1 MVVHEC
7 SCGFSC
13 GTKKAFARHAA
24 RFEGQSRH
32 VLAASAA
39 SEQGA
44 DEVRHVPAPLFHLL
58 FSGSIFQPCT
68 IRSHP
73 PDPHSEER
81 NAGSRSDFDVGT
93 TPTSNKKSVPW
104 NDKFEVAAEGVRSS
118 LTSLASLITSSV
130 SSPASPVRDVRDSST
145 GLADVAITD
154 DLSNQSRSPDLA
166 APNLRRDLD
175 SGMDTLGR
183 WDQFQIAPGLDLT
196 KYQDQ
201 GTNAVNCSSSSDRP
215 TADIDQILGKPRSL
229 RSGGGAQVPSHAYDL
244 AFQPLGQSVLAP
256 AGSRQNERRPSTFSA
271 STGATTSDS
280 PTSQF
285 SSVRS
290 SSTTAVVGQCAHL
303 VGDSTRQVWNEH
315 QSLEACIRPERKL
328 KVDLGVPSPA
338 MSSPRRCCAFSFGE
352 AGCVESPVGK
362 DSPRTSPSDPSNLEG
377 YLPPTSTRCSS
388 RSARSVVFGVTRWP
402 SANMSRSFAPMR
414 AWSSVSVASDV
425 RVRDSPRFGFPT
437 DTNDADVFLKE
448 HSHLGT

>member
-1 MVVHEC
+1 
-7 SCGFSC
+7 
-13 GTKKAFARHAA
+13 
-24 RFEGQSRH
+24 
-32 VLAASAA
+32 
-39 SEQGA
+39 
-44 DEVRHVPAPLFHLL
+44 LFNLL

-73 PDPHSEER
+73 PDAHSEER
-81 NAGSRSDFDVGT
+81 NAGSRSYLDVGT
-93 TPTSNKKSVPW
+93 TTTSNKKSDPW

-145 GLADVAITD
+145 GLADVAMTD
-154 DLSNQSRSPDLA
+154 DLSKQSRSPDLR

-175 SGMDTLGR
+175 SGMDTLSR
-183 WDQFQIAPGLDLT
+183 WDQIQNAHGLDL
-196 KYQDQ
+196 KKHQDQ
-201 GTNAVNCSSSSDRP
+201 SSIAVNCSPSSNRS
-215 TADIDQILGKPRSL
+215 TAEVDEILGKPRSL
-229 RSGGGAQVPSHAYDL
+229 RSGGGPHVPSDAYDL
-244 AFQPLGQSVLAP
+244 AFHPVGRTVLAP
-256 AGSRQNERRPSTFSA
+256 AGSRQNQRRPSTFSA
-271 STGATTSDS
+271 STAATTSDS

-290 SSTTAVVGQCAHL
+290 SNTTAVVGQCAHV
-303 VGDSTRQVWNEH
+303 VGDGTRQVLNEQ
-315 QSLEACIRPERKL
+315 QSSEACLRPERKL
-328 KVDLGVPSPA
+328 EVDLGVPSPA
-338 MSSPRRCCAFSFGE
+338 MSSPKRCCAFSFGE
-352 AGCVESPVGK
+352 AGFVESPVGK

-402 SANMSRSFAPMR
+402 STNKSRSFAPMR

-448 HSHLGT
+448 HLHLGT